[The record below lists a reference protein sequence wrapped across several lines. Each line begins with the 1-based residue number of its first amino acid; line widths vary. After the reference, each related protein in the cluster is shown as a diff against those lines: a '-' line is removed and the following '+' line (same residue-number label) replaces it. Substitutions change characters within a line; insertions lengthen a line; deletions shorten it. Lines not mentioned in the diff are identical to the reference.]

1 MVSVYLLYGILNR
14 VWSSTVQ
21 SSLVIPVSS
30 MMFYDIR
37 GSEWFEERGSMC
49 EVHTV
54 NSFDSIRKSLLRL
67 TFVLTFIESH
77 SLYRPAVSHAHT
89 RPE

>member
-1 MVSVYLLYGILNR
+1 MVLYGILYR
-14 VWSSTVQ
+14 VGSSIVQ

-37 GSEWFEERGSMC
+37 GSKWFEERGSMC

-67 TFVLTFIESH
+67 FTFVLTFIESH